1 MSLEEMKQ
9 CLKCGEIKPLALFER
24 RHGGKPGARCKACV
38 AEYKRAVYRKNKIA
52 IQFES
57 RVNTLK
63 AFCKKNGI
71 KINIEVLN
79 DEVEWDKGTSEWEGD

>member
-1 MSLEEMKQ
+1 MVNQAQDKV
-9 CLKCGEIKPLALFER
+9 
-24 RHGGKPGARCKACV
+24 CV

-57 RVNTLK
+57 RVNTLR

-71 KINIEVLN
+71 KINVEVLN
-79 DEVEWDKGTSEWEGD
+79 DEVEWAKGTSEWEGD

>member
-1 MSLEEMKQ
+1 MSSEEMKQ
-9 CLKCGEIKPLALFER
+9 CSKCGEIKPLTLFER
-24 RHGGKPGARCKACV
+24 RHGGKPGARCKACI

-52 IQFES
+52 IQLES
-57 RVNTLK
+57 RMNTLK

-79 DEVEWDKGTSEWEGD
+79 DEVEWVEGTSEW